1 MESALILIVEDE
13 PEIASIL
20 NAYFVRDGFRTVTA
34 SDGEIALQHHLRL
47 APDLMVLDVKLP
59 KADGFAVL
67 AEVRRRGGTPVIM
80 ATALAEDLDK
90 LSALRLGADDFV
102 VKPFNP
108 LEVVERAKAIL
119 RRGRLNGDAPVR
131 HGPLELDGV
140 ARAAYVTADD
150 ERRLLHLTAT
160 EFELLAHMMRAPT
173 KVFAR
178 GELLDACMPESDALE
193 RTVDSHVSNLRR
205 KLQAA
210 GGEDLLGGVRG
221 IGYRLLP
228 P

>member
-1 MESALILIVEDE
+1 MESALVLIVEDE
-13 PEIASIL
+13 PEIAAIL
-20 NAYFVRDGFRTVTA
+20 DAYFTRDGFRTVTA

-47 APDLMVLDVKLP
+47 APDLLVLDVKLP

-67 AEVRRRGGTPVIM
+67 AEIRRRGGTPVIM

-90 LSALRLGADDFV
+90 LSALRLGADDYV

-119 RRGRLNGDAPVR
+119 RRGRMSHDASVR
-131 HGPLELDGV
+131 HGPLELD
-140 ARAAYVTADD
+140 AAAHTAYVRANDGR
-150 ERRLLHLTAT
+150 ELLNLTST
-160 EFELLAHMMRAPT
+160 EFKLLAHMMRTPT
-173 KVFAR
+173 KAFSR
-178 GELLDACMPESDALE
+178 GELLDACMPDSDALE

-205 KLQAA
+205 KLQMA
-210 GGEDLLGGVRG
+210 GADDMLGGVRG

>member
-1 MESALILIVEDE
+1 MERALVLIVEDE

-20 NAYFVRDGFRTVTA
+20 DAYFTRDGFRTLTA
-34 SDGEIALQHHLRL
+34 SNGEIALQHHAML

-59 KADGFAVL
+59 KTDGFAVL
-67 AEVRRRGGTPVIM
+67 AEIRRRGGTPVIM

-90 LSALRLGADDFV
+90 LSALRLGADDYV

-119 RRGRLNGDAPVR
+119 RRGRMSQDALVR
-131 HGPLELDGV
+131 HGPIELDP
-140 ARAAYVTADD
+140 AAHAAYVVA
-150 ERRLLHLTAT
+150 ESGRRLLNLTTT
-160 EFELLAHMMRAPT
+160 EFKLLAHMMRAPT
-173 KVFAR
+173 KAFSR
-178 GELLDACMPESDALE
+178 SELLDACMPESDALE

-205 KLQAA
+205 KLLMTGA
-210 GGEDLLGGVRG
+210 GDLLGGVRG

>member
-1 MESALILIVEDE
+1 MDSALILIVEDE

-20 NAYFVRDGFRTVTA
+20 DAYFSRDGFRTVTA
-34 SDGEIALQHHLRL
+34 ADGEIALQHHLRL
-47 APDLMVLDVKLP
+47 SPDLMVLDVKLP
-59 KADGFAVL
+59 RTDGFAVL
-67 AEVRRRGGTPVIM
+67 AEIRRRGGTPVIM

-90 LSALRLGADDFV
+90 LSALRLGADDYV

-119 RRGRLNGDAPVR
+119 RRGRIGGDAPLR
-131 HGPLELDGV
+131 HGSLELDG
-140 ARAAYVTADD
+140 AAYVAYVLDG
-150 ERRLLHLTAT
+150 ERRNHLLLTAT
-160 EFELLAHMMRAPT
+160 EFKLLAHMMRTPT
-173 KVFAR
+173 KVFSR
-178 GELLDACMPESDALE
+178 SELLDACMPESDALE

-210 GGEDLLGGVRG
+210 GGCDMLGGVRG

>member
-131 HGPLELDGV
+131 HGPLELDGA

>member
-20 NAYFVRDGFRTVTA
+20 DAYFTRDGFRTVLA
-34 SDGEIALQHHLRL
+34 SNGEIALQHHAMLS
-47 APDLMVLDVKLP
+47 PDLMVLDVKLP

-67 AEVRRRGGTPVIM
+67 AEIRRRGGTPVIM

-90 LSALRLGADDFV
+90 LSALRLGADDYV

-119 RRGRLNGDAPVR
+119 RRGQMRSDGVVR
-131 HGPLELDGV
+131 HGPIELDG
-140 ARAAYVTADD
+140 AAHAAYVQAGD
-150 ERRLLHLTAT
+150 RRQLLNLTTT
-160 EFELLAHMMRAPT
+160 EFKLLAHMMRTPT
-173 KVFAR
+173 KAFSR

-205 KLQAA
+205 KLHVAGAA
-210 GGEDLLGGVRG
+210 DLLGGVRG
-221 IGYRLLP
+221 VGYRLLP
-228 P
+228 L

>member
-1 MESALILIVEDE
+1 MDSALILIVEDE

-20 NAYFVRDGFRTVTA
+20 DAYFTRDGFRTVLA
-34 SDGEIALQHHLRL
+34 SNGEIALQHHAMLS
-47 APDLMVLDVKLP
+47 PDLMVLDVKLP

-67 AEVRRRGGTPVIM
+67 AEIRRRGGTPVIM

-90 LSALRLGADDFV
+90 LSALRLGADDYV

-119 RRGRLNGDAPVR
+119 RRGGMRSDGVVR
-131 HGPLELDGV
+131 HGPIELDG
-140 ARAAYVTADD
+140 AAHAAYVQAGD
-150 ERRLLHLTAT
+150 RRQLLNLTAT
-160 EFELLAHMMRAPT
+160 EFKLLAHMMRTPT
-173 KVFAR
+173 KAFSR

-205 KLQAA
+205 KLHVAGAA
-210 GGEDLLGGVRG
+210 DLLGGVRG
-221 IGYRLLP
+221 VGYRLLP
-228 P
+228 L

>member
-20 NAYFVRDGFRTVTA
+20 TAYFTRDGFRTVTA
-34 SDGEIALQHHLRL
+34 SDGAIALQHHLRL

-119 RRGRLNGDAPVR
+119 RRGRLNSDAPVR
-131 HGPLELDGV
+131 HGPLELDGA
-140 ARAAYVTADD
+140 ARAAYVTVDE
-150 ERRLLHLTAT
+150 ERRLLNLTVT

-178 GELLDACMPESDALE
+178 SELLDACMPESDALE

-205 KLQAA
+205 KLLTA

-228 P
+228 L

>member
-1 MESALILIVEDE
+1 MERALVLIVEDE

-20 NAYFVRDGFRTVTA
+20 DAYFTRDGFRTLTA
-34 SDGEIALQHHLRL
+34 SNGEIALQHHAML

-59 KADGFAVL
+59 KTDGFAVL
-67 AEVRRRGGTPVIM
+67 AEIRRRGGTPVIM

-90 LSALRLGADDFV
+90 LSALRLGADDYV

-119 RRGRLNGDAPVR
+119 RRGRISQDALVR
-131 HGPLELDGV
+131 HGPIELDP
-140 ARAAYVTADD
+140 AAHAAYVVA
-150 ERRLLHLTAT
+150 ESGRRLLNLTTT
-160 EFELLAHMMRAPT
+160 EFKLLAHMMRAPT
-173 KVFAR
+173 KAFSR
-178 GELLDACMPESDALE
+178 SELLDACMPESDALE

-205 KLQAA
+205 KLLMTGA
-210 GGEDLLGGVRG
+210 GDLLGGVRG

>member
-1 MESALILIVEDE
+1 MESALVLIVEDE

-20 NAYFVRDGFRTVTA
+20 DAYFTRDGFRTITA
-34 SDGEIALQHHLRL
+34 SNGEIALQHHAMLS
-47 APDLMVLDVKLP
+47 PDLMVLDVKLP
-59 KADGFAVL
+59 RTDGFAVL
-67 AEVRRRGGTPVIM
+67 AEIRRRGGTPVIM

-90 LSALRLGADDFV
+90 LSALRLGADDYV

-119 RRGRLNGDAPVR
+119 RRGRMNQDALVR
-131 HGPLELDGV
+131 HGPLELDG
-140 ARAAYVTADD
+140 AAHAAYVLTGDG
-150 ERRLLHLTAT
+150 RQLLNLTTT
-160 EFELLAHMMRAPT
+160 EFKLLAHMMRTPT
-173 KVFAR
+173 KAFSR
-178 GELLDACMPESDALE
+178 SELLDACMPESDALE

-205 KLQAA
+205 KLLQA
-210 GGEDLLGGVRG
+210 GGHDLLGVVRG